1 MGDKRCMRDVDGAD
15 ESSRLTSD
23 EPDVLLQNAG
33 VGTTVPADGLARP
46 LGRDPDAEGDARE
59 GGRLIEER
67 VVEPCDAVIG
77 DQGRE
82 DANELREEDR
92 PCPGKGGTGGI
103 SPAAETIRMLV
114 SEGLLVSLI
123 VLIPSPSIFV
133 ELFHLG
139 PFIFNVELPTEDVVS
154 DCRLDMVGDSG
165 VKL

>member
-1 MGDKRCMRDVDGAD
+1 MVDGVGDKRCMRDVDGAD

-67 VVEPCDAVIG
+67 VVEPWDAVIG

-92 PCPGKGGTGGI
+92 PCP
-103 SPAAETIRMLV
+103 V

>member
-67 VVEPCDAVIG
+67 VVEPWDAVIG

-92 PCPGKGGTGGI
+92 PCP
-103 SPAAETIRMLV
+103 V